1 MFVTGAPSTSSSSAL
16 SRSAGDS
23 TSAPAQVPLA
33 SQIVHATV
41 PPSATVGNLT
51 FAIGR
56 VMTALSDLEKIILEG
71 ALHTQ
76 TLKQSL
82 GDLNDNHLLTYAI
95 TVEDFAP
102 VHLWQ
107 QLPQQMMV
115 TCALDQSL
123 NLQRVLIADLDQRTC
138 CDARFEPAALPES
151 TRGERDNH
159 SIMGGAA
166 GAGSIARTASSP
178 AVPPAASQPSLHPTQ
193 ALFSA
198 AARGHGLMVAR
209 SIVGAPTPEA
219 GKAEKPKAQDIIDH
233 LKNPDGTFRK
243 RGQVM
248 NSLKNAG
255 FQSSQAGVT
264 EQLKLLRPPRALP
277 RASDEQILNN
287 LRDANGRVRTER
299 QVAGVLRNAGVGA
312 DTHRIATQLQSQRG
326 LARLPSATDT
336 QILEHSYHADGT
348 LQSADYIAQRLNA
361 TGVGA
366 SQARIRAVGVAARE
380 PGQSAAAQTSTSR

>member
-1 MFVTGAPSTSSSSAL
+1 MFVTGAPSTPSSSVL
-16 SRSAGDS
+16 GRSAGDS
-23 TSAPAQVPLA
+23 TSALAQVPLA

-76 TLKQSL
+76 TFKQSL
-82 GDLNDNHLLTYAI
+82 GDLNDNRLLTYVI

-123 NLQRVLIADLDQRTC
+123 NLQRVLIADLDQRPC

-151 TRGERDNH
+151 TREERDNH

-178 AVPPAASQPSLHPTQ
+178 AVPPAVIQPPLHPTQ

-198 AARGHGLMVAR
+198 AARGRGLTFIDPLM
-209 SIVGAPTPEA
+209 GTLETPPA
-219 GKAEKPKAQDIIDH
+219 KIQKPSDSQIIER
-233 LKNPDGTFRK
+233 LKNSDGSVRN

-248 NSLKNAG
+248 NALRLDNFEVSGARITPLL
-255 FQSSQAGVT
+255 Q
-264 EQLKLLRPPRALP
+264 QLNGLRSRP

-287 LRDANGRVRTER
+287 LRDANGDVRTAL
-299 QVAGVLRNAGVGA
+299 QVAGELRNAGVGA

-326 LARLPSATDT
+326 LARLPTATDT
-336 QILEHSYHADGT
+336 QILEHLYRADGT
-348 LQSADYIAQRLNA
+348 LQSAEYIAQTLNA

-366 SQARIRAVGVAARE
+366 SHRRIKAVGAAAGA
-380 PGQSAAAQTSTSR
+380 PGQSAAETLTNR